1 METSLTMLDS
11 IPQLLSKEGSNMSR
25 KTVERNIA
33 YDDVRQLYYVNMDY
47 GLDEDGRRVR
57 VYQTYPNLALARKA
71 LREFQS
77 ERDRYR
83 QVRPRS
89 MTLDQWLDYWMEEV
103 IRPNRAETTVY
114 GYRKIIDNH
123 LSPALGD
130 TPIQTLSP
138 QDIQKY
144 YTMLLREK
152 GLSPNTIRRH
162 HDLLSASLRMAV
174 KQEILSR
181 APTERVEPPR
191 MIPYEAKF
199 YGPEELRRL
208 CALAEGTW
216 LEVVVKLA
224 GGLGLRREEICG
236 LRWPNV
242 DFAHHVVRIKE
253 ARTSAGAAIIQKATK
268 TKSSTRT
275 LYLTDDLYDLLM
287 REQRRQQEASIRT
300 GRDWDG
306 DGMVLVD
313 RHGEPYPPNA
323 VSLAFS
329 RFIKRN
335 GLPKITLHGLR
346 HTFATVASAQ
356 GAPLF
361 DIGKALGH
369 STPSTTGRIY
379 THLLD
384 QTHAH
389 ILSQVAAIMK

>member
-1 METSLTMLDS
+1 M
-11 IPQLLSKEGSNMSR
+11 PR
-25 KTVERNIA
+25 KTVERNISF
-33 YDDVRQLYYVNMDY
+33 DDARHLYYVNMDY
-47 GLDEDGRRVR
+47 GLDEDGRRVKS
-57 VYQTYPNLALARKA
+57 YQTFTTLPQARRA
-71 LREFQS
+71 LREFQA
-77 ERDRYR
+77 ERERYR

-89 MTLDQWLDYWMEEV
+89 MTLDQWLEYWMEEV
-103 IRPNRAETTVY
+103 IRPSRAQTTVY

-130 TPIQTLSP
+130 IPVQKLTP
-138 QDIQKY
+138 QDVQKY

-162 HDLLSASLRMAV
+162 HDLLSSALRMAV

-181 APTERVEPPR
+181 SPTERVEPPR
-191 MIPYEAKF
+191 LVPYEAKF
-199 YGPEELRRL
+199 YDPEHLRRL
-208 CALAEGTW
+208 CALSEGTW
-216 LEVVVKLA
+216 LELVIKLA
-224 GGLGLRREEICG
+224 AGLGLRREEICG

-242 DFAHHVVRIKE
+242 DFNHRVVRIKE
-253 ARTSAGAAIIQKATK
+253 ARTTAGAMVVAKETK
-268 TKSSTRT
+268 NRSSTRT
-275 LYLTDDLYDLLM
+275 LYLSDDIYELLI
-287 REQRRQQEASIRT
+287 REQRRQQEDCVRA

-306 DGMVLVD
+306 TGMVLVD

-329 RFIKRN
+329 RFIQKH

-369 STPSTTGRIY
+369 STPATTGRIY

-384 QTHAH
+384 QTHAA
-389 ILSQVAAIMK
+389 ILNRVAAVMK